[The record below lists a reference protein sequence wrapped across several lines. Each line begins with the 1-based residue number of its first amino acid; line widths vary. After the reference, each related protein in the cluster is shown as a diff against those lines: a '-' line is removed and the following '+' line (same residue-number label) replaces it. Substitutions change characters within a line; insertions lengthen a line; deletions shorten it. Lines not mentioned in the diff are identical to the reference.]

1 MSAYIAL
8 GMPHLSVTSILFITS
23 FRLKLLGYLGSS

>member
-8 GMPHLSVTSILFITS
+8 GIPHLSVTSILFIAS
-23 FRLKLLGYLGSS
+23 FKLKLLGYLGLS